1 MKARSAHLVAL
12 DEGGRE
18 AELPGPDC
26 GGVSA
31 CPAADDYEIEL
42 VHTLPFAFTPAA
54 VVCAATEM
62 HITYFDYQ
70 AQSCKLSTGTR
81 LAALSPGC
89 HFLPVPLILRYRS
102 NERINT
108 RSSCSSSALY
118 NLLVNF
124 HFTAAEEDLRREA
137 CDWLTRELGTT
148 HDSNPAPM
156 PPGYMPARDFELKLG
171 AKGWLALTWPKEYG
185 GGGRPVSEQFIV
197 EEEVALHGGPASD
210 AIARV
215 IVAPILQAAGSEE
228 QKRRYLPRL
237 ARGQITFCLG
247 YTEPESGSDLASLQT
262 RAVREG
268 DDYVING
275 RKVFTSGA
283 DSSEYCWLAART
295 SDENPKHAGISVFI
309 VPMDSPGVEVR
320 PLVNL
325 LNERWFNEVIFEDV
339 RVPVAERVGREN
351 EGWQVLT
358 SALGVE
364 RITIYR
370 AFVHHRALAALIRY
384 ARSAQNGR
392 RRWEEAPVRQRL
404 AQLTTDFEIARLLLW
419 RTIRMH
425 EAGVEYRAQAAMV
438 KLFNTEFAQRL
449 YQTGIDVLGLSAQLV
464 DGSPLATWQGAIPHA
479 YLSAVQD
486 TIGAGTSEVQREII
500 ALRGLGLP
508 RG

>member
-1 MKARSAHLVAL
+1 MDFRLS
-12 DEGGRE
+12 
-18 AELPGPDC
+18 
-26 GGVSA
+26 
-31 CPAADDYEIEL
+31 
-42 VHTLPFAFTPAA
+42 
-54 VVCAATEM
+54 ATE
-62 HITYFDYQ
+62 
-70 AQSCKLSTGTR
+70 
-81 LAALSPGC
+81 
-89 HFLPVPLILRYRS
+89 
-102 NERINT
+102 
-108 RSSCSSSALY
+108 
-118 NLLVNF
+118 
-124 HFTAAEEDLRREA
+124 EELRREV
-137 CDWLTRELGTT
+137 CEFLTRELGTT
-148 HDSNPAPM
+148 HNSDPAPM

-171 AKGWLALTWPKEYG
+171 AKGWLALSWPVEHG
-185 GGGRPVSEQFIV
+185 GGGRPVQEQFIV

-215 IVAPILQAAGSEE
+215 IVAPIMQAAGSED
-228 QKRRYLPRL
+228 QKKRYLPQL
-237 ARGQITFCLG
+237 ARGEITFCLG

-283 DSSEYCWLAART
+283 SSSEYCWLAART
-295 SDENPKHAGISVFI
+295 QSDSPKHAGITVFI

-325 LNERWFNEVIFEDV
+325 LDETWFNEVVFENV

-351 EGWQVLT
+351 EGWKVLT

-370 AFVHHRALAALIRY
+370 AFVHWRALLALGRH
-384 ARSAQNGR
+384 ARGRHNGSR
-392 RRWEEAPVRQRL
+392 AWDETEVRQRL
-404 AQLTTDFEIARLLLW
+404 AELRVEFEIARLLLW
-419 RTIRMH
+419 RAVQMH
-425 EAGVEYRAQAAMV
+425 GEGQDYRAQAAMV
-438 KLFNTEFAQRL
+438 KVFNTEFAQRL
-449 YQTGIDVLGLSAQLV
+449 YESGMHLLGLYSQLS
-464 DGSPLATWQGAIPHA
+464 DGSGLAPWHGAMPHA